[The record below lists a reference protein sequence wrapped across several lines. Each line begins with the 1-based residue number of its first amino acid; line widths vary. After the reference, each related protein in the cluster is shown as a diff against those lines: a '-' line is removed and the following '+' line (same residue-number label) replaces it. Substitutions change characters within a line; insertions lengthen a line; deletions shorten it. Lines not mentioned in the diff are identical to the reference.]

1 MPTHLDRVDF
11 VHFRLR
17 TSGPLFRFVHLW
29 LTEIIQIVVLAS
41 PFPASDH
48 PSGLPSGSSQDGLL
62 PGRLVPTLSAATS
75 GSQVA
80 LPLKFMPIFAFF
92 PGGISCLGS
101 CLDIGVL
108 PSLI

>member
-1 MPTHLDRVDF
+1 MDF

-17 TSGPLFRFVHLW
+17 TSGPPFRFVHFW

-92 PGGISCLGS
+92 PAEYRVLVLVLISGFHPL
-101 CLDIGVL
+101 
-108 PSLI
+108 